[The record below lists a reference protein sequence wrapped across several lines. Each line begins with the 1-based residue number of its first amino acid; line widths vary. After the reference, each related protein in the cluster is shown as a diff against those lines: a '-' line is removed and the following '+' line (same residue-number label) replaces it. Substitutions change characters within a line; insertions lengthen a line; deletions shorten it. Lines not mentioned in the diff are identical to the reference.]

1 VNVSALEGPVAV
13 VTITCAEGAV
23 DGGTVT
29 VQVFWAGQRVVATC
43 PLKVASI

>member
-13 VTITCAEGAV
+13 VTTTCAEGAA

-29 VQVFWAGQRVVATC
+29 VQVFWAGQLVGATC
-43 PLKVASI
+43 PLNVASI